1 MARVGHLR
9 PWPVWRLHAQG
20 GMIPSVPVLRFT
32 PQLSRFTPVPEV
44 ATDATTLRQALE
56 AAFALN
62 PALRGYVLDEQG
74 DLRPHVFAFVD
85 GRRCSGADPLATPL
99 TSDSQVWV
107 LQALTGG

>member
-1 MARVGHLR
+1 M
-9 PWPVWRLHAQG
+9 PT
-20 GMIPSVPVLRFT
+20 LRFT

-44 ATDATTLRQALE
+44 SSAATDLRAALE
-56 AAFALN
+56 DAFALN

-85 GRRCSGADPLATPL
+85 GRRCSGPDPLATPL
-99 TSDSQVWV
+99 ALDSQVWV